1 MDTAAFDGRKIV
13 CIDFALQFIR
23 IEFLNIQSAA
33 NFSITRH
40 FQGTAV
46 NLIGHI
52 EAASRYVS
60 CKAAA
65 ASRYGSGSSIEARAS
80 NSTSIDVTA
89 LRVETRASDSTT
101 TDSTTLSVETGT
113 GHHTIRMNRTG
124 SSNIFSTNITGSR
137 YIFGTDIASS
147 CDIFSCNI
155 IGIDIAVIHL
165 HTVDRRRTT
174 TYTDSGIFDC
184 IDGISIGLITSDNS
198 NFIVSHRT
206 CISRSST
213 SRKNI
218 AASRQEQQR
227 SDSRQ
232 CRPSGNHTRIR
243 RFRIAMN

>member
-1 MDTAAFDGRKIV
+1 
-13 CIDFALQFIR
+13 
-23 IEFLNIQSAA
+23 
-33 NFSITRH
+33 
-40 FQGTAV
+40 
-46 NLIGHI
+46 
-52 EAASRYVS
+52 
-60 CKAAA
+60 
-65 ASRYGSGSSIEARAS
+65 
-80 NSTSIDVTA
+80 
-89 LRVETRASDSTT
+89 
-101 TDSTTLSVETGT
+101 
-113 GHHTIRMNRTG
+113 MNRTG

-137 YIFGTDIASS
+137 YIFGTDITSS
-147 CDIFSCNI
+147 CDIFSVDIFSVDIFSCNI

-174 TYTDSGIFDC
+174 TYTDLGIFDC
-184 IDGISIGLITSDNS
+184 IDGIGISLITGDNS
-198 NFIVSHRT
+198 NLIVSHRT